1 MQLKIKSPISLY
13 ICFKPINNI
22 PMSVSSNAAKLRKI
36 IDKAME
42 DHKITKAEYDH
53 IIHEATADGHI
64 DAVERA
70 LLAELQDMI
79 ANKVIKLVP

>member
-1 MQLKIKSPISLY
+1 MTP
-13 ICFKPINNI
+13 PN
-22 PMSVSSNAAKLRKI
+22 NAAKLRKI

-42 DHKITKAEYDH
+42 DHKITKAEYDQ
-53 IIHEATADGHI
+53 IIHEATEDGHI

-79 ANKVIKLVP
+79 ESRVIRLVP